1 MRLPRE
7 SHDNRSRERELMPV
21 SLRLD
26 HPFWSQTSF
35 TLLALSG
42 SSHTCEMLSIRT
54 KMHIQ
59 IPQSFKSYIQ
69 NTDHHGA

>member
-1 MRLPRE
+1 
-7 SHDNRSRERELMPV
+7 MPV

-26 HPFWSQTSF
+26 HHFWSQTSF

-42 SSHTCEMLSIRT
+42 SSHTCEMLYIRT
-54 KMHIQ
+54 KCTL
-59 IPQSFKSYIQ
+59 KSYIQ